1 MVIYCVEVVDVIVDW
16 VEQVFWLTGLLQ
28 RWWYVVVNSLMVGTS
43 IGVLSRGIQIFVVG
57 ALSLK
62 SVDSVVR

>member
-1 MVIYCVEVVDVIVDW
+1 MVIYWVEVVDVIVDW

-28 RWWYVVVNSLMVGTS
+28 RWWYVGVNSLMVGTS
-43 IGVLSRGIQIFVVG
+43 IGVLSRGIQIFAVG

-62 SVDSVVR
+62 SVD